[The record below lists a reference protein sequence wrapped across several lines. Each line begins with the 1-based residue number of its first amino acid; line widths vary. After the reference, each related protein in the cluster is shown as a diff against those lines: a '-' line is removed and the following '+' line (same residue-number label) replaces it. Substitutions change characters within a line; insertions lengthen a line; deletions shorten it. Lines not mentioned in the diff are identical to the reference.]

1 MRIPVITVGRYTDP
15 EIAEAAIRDGS
26 ADMVAFGRQSIA
38 DPHFPEKVEAGD
50 YDSVIPCISCGQGC
64 IMHLFSDE
72 PISCVVNPFNSTE

>member
-1 MRIPVITVGRYTDP
+1 MNSEAPGYETEAAARVKSSVRIPVITVGRYTDP

-50 YDSVIPCISCGQGC
+50 EDSVIP
-64 IMHLFSDE
+64 
-72 PISCVVNPFNSTE
+72 